1 MILRKKMAVA
11 VAVALR
17 QWSGRHYGVLAFKN
31 LPWRPC
37 KVTAKW
43 PYLRLCFTFKEPI
56 AGLYYKDFGKQ
67 YVRKAVSA
75 NLLRSHDSKTSPS
88 LEFKPRVEGF
98 D

>member
-1 MILRKKMAVA
+1 MAIPQILF
-11 VAVALR
+11 
-17 QWSGRHYGVLAFKN
+17 HI
-31 LPWRPC
+31 
-37 KVTAKW
+37 
-43 PYLRLCFTFKEPI
+43 KESI
-56 AGLYYKDFGKQ
+56 AGLYYKDFGWQ